1 MWVLFGALFTTRFW
15 PFALFD
21 ALFGGGVRK
30 ISRYLGRYL
39 NTRTSFSPSCHR
51 ENTPREFLERLL
63 GVFTAFVEGRFSRFA
78 FAEPFLRGAFAKFR
92 VCWTVFET
100 ARGASSSGFYMPRVG
115 WMFLFVGWMLD
126 RPLLRW
132 MNVGWAKFLRWFW
145 KFALDERWMGVG
157 WALDG
162 AIFTRQNDSSTYRG
176 KIGHFTSCFK
186 KLFSLFIAAHILSR
200 TRREFRT

>member
-63 GVFTAFVEGRFSRFA
+63 GVFTAFVEGRFLRFA

-92 VCWTVFET
+92 VC
-100 ARGASSSGFYMPRVG
+100 
-115 WMFLFVGWMLD
+115 
-126 RPLLRW
+126 
-132 MNVGWAKFLRWFW
+132 
-145 KFALDERWMGVG
+145 
-157 WALDG
+157 
-162 AIFTRQNDSSTYRG
+162 
-176 KIGHFTSCFK
+176 
-186 KLFSLFIAAHILSR
+186 
-200 TRREFRT
+200 